1 MVLTIALLLHVLMF
15 VYWLGGDLGAFYAS
29 FIVLDPARPP
39 AARAAAA
46 NILSNVDMAPRTSL
60 ILALPTGITLAGL
73 KGWFGGPLDLA
84 ILCLIWGLCA
94 VWMAAAWIIHL
105 RHLAPSSL
113 LPKLDVAWR
122 FILLAG
128 LCYVAITG
136 DFAGVPI
143 AAFLR
148 AKCACYGAAVLC
160 GLAIRFQLRPFGPA
174 IGAIL
179 RGEST
184 PQAEALVARLMG
196 RAKIFVV
203 LIWISI
209 TTAAILGLSVQ
220 A

>member
-29 FIVLDPARPP
+29 FIVLDPNRPP

-94 VWMAAAWIIHL
+94 VWMAAAWVIHL
-105 RHLAPSSL
+105 RHLPPSAL

-122 FILLAG
+122 FVLLAG
-128 LCYVAITG
+128 LGYVVITG

-143 AAFLR
+143 AGFLR